1 MEATKK
7 PIEHD
12 DDTNANDA
20 KGPVIAW
27 DGGTPPPPD
36 EPPKG

>member
-7 PIEHD
+7 PAKND
-12 DDTNANDA
+12 DANLKDA
-20 KGPVIAW
+20 KGPIIAW
-27 DGGTPPPPD
+27 DGTPPPPD